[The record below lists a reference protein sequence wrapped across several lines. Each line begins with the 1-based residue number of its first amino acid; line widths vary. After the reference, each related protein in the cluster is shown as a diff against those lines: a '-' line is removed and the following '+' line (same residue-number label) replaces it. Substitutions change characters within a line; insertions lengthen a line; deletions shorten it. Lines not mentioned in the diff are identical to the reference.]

1 MRTFLIRGA
10 VVLAALLVAS
20 PAFAAFDDV
29 TLTTDTVLSVNG
41 ITLNIY
47 GDSATLETITVN
59 STNFAAPLQPS
70 SALTIHAP
78 SENIIDVSS
87 NVTAGLSSVCTSAT
101 STVTVSASE
110 TINITVTPSSSI
122 CPRSTSTGSSGSGS
136 GGPPAG
142 SIGGGGGCGGG
153 AVLPTYGTPA
163 ATLSTPASGLSEAQ
177 IESILGLLRSFNA
190 DQSVID
196 NVSASLRGG
205 STGPSSSGARFA
217 ALTLPLKK
225 GSTGAQVKT
234 LQQMLNMDAETRVAA
249 SGLGSPGNE
258 TTFFGAATLSAVQK
272 FQVKWGIAKAG
283 DVGYG
288 NVGPMTRAKLNT
300 LYAK

>member
-1 MRTFLIRGA
+1 M
-10 VVLAALLVAS
+10 LAALLVAS

-59 STNFAAPLQPS
+59 STNFTATLQPS
-70 SALTIHAP
+70 SALTIQAP

-87 NVTAGLSSVCTSAT
+87 NVTTGLSSVCTAAT
-101 STVTVSASE
+101 STVTVSA
-110 TINITVTPSSSI
+110 TQTMNITVTPSSSI
-122 CPRSTSTGSSGSGS
+122 CPRTTSTGSSGSGG
-136 GGPPAG
+136 GGPPVG
-142 SIGGGGGCGGG
+142 LVSGGGGGGGGG

-163 ATLSTPASGLSEAQ
+163 ATTPSAPASGLSEAQ

-205 STGPSSSGARFA
+205 STVPSSSGAKFA